1 MQPAATLRGELLD
14 ICICTAFLVI
24 GLTSCAIA
32 ALRRRGSVRV
42 FLWIGIWSATY
53 GLMHLLEVRAV
64 QLALPPS
71 LQAASPY
78 VNIVILYGTLV
89 IAACAWLD
97 LTVGRIR
104 QAVLALI
111 VAASI
116 TAVLGIGWFV
126 ATGVD
131 RFLALNNVLAAAF
144 LLMLLITL
152 TSRRL
157 FQKYLLLPSR
167 GFLLIGTVV
176 FAIEALFA
184 NLTLSLLGFRRQPI
198 IFDHLG
204 FLFLLLAFGYSSLKM
219 VLTNEHRLLEIQ
231 TELELA
237 RQIQT
242 SILPTEVPQVNNLRI
257 CASYRPATSVAGDF
271 YDFLPI
277 DRDRAGFFV
286 ADVCG
291 HGVPAALIASMLKV
305 AVQSVAECA
314 DDPGELLS
322 ALNRV
327 LSEPLR
333 GQLVSAAYLWVDMR
347 SRRALYSAAGHP
359 PLLRCNRHCGQLEPV
374 ESNGLLFGILPK
386 AEYPVRELPLCPGD
400 RLLLYTDG
408 VTEPENATGEAF
420 GDRELQQFLAAH
432 RTEGPGELSE
442 SILRQVG
449 GWQHTA
455 EPQDD
460 ITLIVIDVA

>member
-1 MQPAATLRGELLD
+1 MQGQAAEMLRGDLVE
-14 ICICTAFLVI
+14 ICANTTFLVI

-32 ALRRRGSVRV
+32 ALRRRGGVRV
-42 FLWIGIWSATY
+42 FLWIGIWSASY
-53 GLMHLLEVRAV
+53 GLMHLLEVRPV

-78 VNIVILYGTLV
+78 VIIVILYGTLV
-89 IAACAWLD
+89 IAACAWLE

-104 QAVLALI
+104 QAVSALI
-111 VAASI
+111 VAATI

-126 ATGVD
+126 ATGVN
-131 RFLALNNVLAAAF
+131 RFITLNNLLAVAF

-157 FQKYLLLPSR
+157 FEKYLLLPNR

-176 FAIEALFA
+176 FTVEALCA
-184 NLTLSLLGFRRQPI
+184 NLMLSLLGFRRQPI

-204 FLFLLLAFGYSSLKM
+204 FLILLVAFGYSGLKM

-242 SILPTEVPQVNNLRI
+242 SILPTSVPEVRNLRI
-257 CASYRPATSVAGDF
+257 SATYRPAASVAGDF
-271 YDFLPI
+271 YEFLPV
-277 DRDRAGFFV
+277 DGEHAGFLV

-305 AVQSVAECA
+305 AVQSVAACA
-314 DDPGELLS
+314 DDPGQFL
-322 ALNRV
+322 AGLNRV
-327 LSEPLR
+327 LAEPLR
-333 GQLVSAAYLWVDMR
+333 GQLVSASYLWVDMQA
-347 SRRALYSAAGHP
+347 RRALYSAAGHP
-359 PLLRCNRHCGQLEPV
+359 PLLRCNREVQRI
-374 ESNGLLFGILPK
+374 ESNGLLFGIVPE
-386 AEYPVRELPLCPGD
+386 AEYPVCDLPLCPGD

-408 VTEPENATGEAF
+408 VTEPENAAGEAF
-420 GDRELQQFLAAH
+420 GDVQLERLLAQN
-432 RTEGPGELSE
+432 RSEVPGDFSQKIVTEIQS
-442 SILRQVG
+442 
-449 GWQHTA
+449 WQRSA

-460 ITLIVIDVA
+460 MTLIVIDVT